1 MKFYIAARFSRRAEA
16 AKLAASLT
24 ELGHTCTATW
34 ITDDSHVTG
43 SDDECA
49 LHDFRDVAMCDKLI
63 ALAEEPRGTS
73 RGGRHVEM
81 GMALGM
87 YKAVVVIGP
96 RETVFHY
103 LPNVKHFPTVAA
115 FMDDAL
121 NEPC

>member
-1 MKFYIAARFSRRAEA
+1 MKFYIAARFSRRPEA
-16 AKLAASLT
+16 HALAKQLN

-43 SDDECA
+43 SDMDCA
-49 LHDFRDVAMCDKLI
+49 LHDCRDVMACDTLI
-63 ALAEEPRGTS
+63 ALTEVPRGNS
-73 RGGRHVEM
+73 RGGRHVEF
-81 GMALGM
+81 GMALAAN
-87 YKAVVVIGP
+87 KECVVIGP